1 MADGNGTS
9 VGTISL
15 SLIIDAELDKQ
26 LSALQKSIQSQWDK
40 VGETAEKALTDSVS
54 KAADKAVKP
63 VEEVGKAVEKTVT
76 QSVEKAVQKVEKPA
90 EEVGKTLESSISE
103 SAEKASETLEKA
115 LVEPVKEAEKEAESL
130 GKAINNK
137 YEFGPGYSKEA
148 MDFVNNYQPKS
159 DKKKSKEKEEIP
171 EIDVG
176 SFEIPSE
183 PIDRLNKSLEL
194 TNEKIELAQEKWKQ
208 LNREMAA
215 LSDKDMAGEK
225 GNAVIEKIN
234 AVETSMLKLQQ
245 QSEATKAKI
254 DKAMQADAEAKKL
267 AEAARQAAE
276 AVNKIPESTNN
287 INLQS
292 LPVIAML
299 IDKMLQVKTAVTEAA
314 ASNEKVQSAVE
325 KTTAVLDSG
334 CKKIEQVLETADKAA
349 SKIIQ
354 PVSKVKNTLKTVGTA
369 VNNSVIAPVKKLAS
383 SFASHFKR
391 AEKPVDNLEK
401 SVKKVGA
408 SAEKSL
414 GKAKTSAGGFG
425 KTIGGLGKSVKS
437 ALKSTFLMAGLYAAF
452 RGIKSVMSDAIGANE
467 EFGNS
472 VKQIKGNLQVAF
484 TPIVN
489 AIMPA
494 LNTLASGLATAT
506 KAIASFISG
515 LFGTTYKK
523 SLEAAKKVEA
533 VGKKAK
539 ENSRFLAS
547 FDEMNVASD
556 NSSDSNASNLA
567 ELDSEGD
574 KTAEGIGNKI
584 REQIKKGFALLK
596 KQFANVKKYFDTNFA
611 PIFAEIGKKFAPVIE
626 GFKDN
631 MSKAWSDMATL
642 AEPFKN
648 YIVNNLTPALQTAFQ
663 YVGTVASGLGDT
675 FNLVFGQ
682 MWDNVIFP
690 TLEKM
695 TTTVLPLLTDQW
707 TAMADVMT
715 TTFNTIK
722 PLFDKVFTTGIMPVL
737 ETLQD
742 IWSKLWDSSAKV
754 WDKYGKPTMEAI
766 KSLVTSVG
774 DTVMKVYESLIQ
786 PVVKWVCDSLK
797 SMWDSA
803 IKPIYEK
810 TAAVISKIIQ
820 CINTVWVNFLKPCV
834 DWIVK
839 TMGPLISNVLNAI
852 KNVFDTVFSYIGTVV
867 GTALDTFGGLLDFIT
882 GVFSGDW
889 DKAWNGIKDT
899 VKAVW
904 DGIWGVI
911 KSTVNLIIDGI
922 NMLWTGIYN
931 AVKGLVDAVGGVAG
945 VIGDILGQD
954 WHFSMP
960 ENPPLIPKLAK
971 GGLAYAPTLAMVGDN
986 RNAGT
991 DPEVIAP
998 LSKLKDIIG
1007 SGGDMTEV
1015 VLLLREILEFL
1026 KGLNI
1031 IAKGEVDGKTLY
1043 RLIVQLNK
1051 ENTYRTGVNALG

>member
-1 MADGNGTS
+1 MADGNGAS

-215 LSDKDMAGEK
+215 MSDKDMAGEK
-225 GNAVIEKIN
+225 GNAIIEKIN

-547 FDEMNVASD
+547 FDEMNVASKD
-556 NSSDSNASNLA
+556 ESDSSSSDLSA
-567 ELDSEGD
+567 LDSEGD
-574 KTAEGIGNKI
+574 KTAESIGNKI

-596 KQFANVKKYFDTNFA
+596 KQFAKVKKYFDTNFA

-631 MSKAWSDMATL
+631 MGKAWSDMATL

-648 YIVNNLTPALQTAFQ
+648 YFTNNLTPALQTAFKSI
-663 YVGTVASGLGDT
+663 GTIASGLGDT

-682 MWDNVIFP
+682 LWDNVIFP
-690 TLEKM
+690 SLNTM
-695 TTTVLPLLTDQW
+695 ITTVLPLLTDQW
-707 TAMADVMT
+707 TATAEVMT
-715 TTFNTIK
+715 TLFETVKTI
-722 PLFDKVFTTGIMPVL
+722 FDEVFVTGVMPIL
-737 ETLQD
+737 TTLQGV
-742 IWSKLWDSSAKV
+742 WSDLWITSAKLWSQ
-754 WDKYGKPTMEAI
+754 YGEPMMEAI
-766 KSLVTSVG
+766 QSLITSVG
-774 DTVMKVYESLIQ
+774 DTVLTVYKEWIQ
-786 PVVKWVCDSLK
+786 PVIQWVCDLIKSL
-797 SMWDSA
+797 WDKA
-803 IKPIYEK
+803 IKPVYVK
-810 TAAVISKIIQ
+810 VVAVVAKIVD
-820 CINTVWVNFLKPCV
+820 CVKAVWNFLKPFV
-834 DWIVK
+834 DWFVK
-839 TMGPLISNVLNAI
+839 TLGPTIKNVLAAV
-852 KNVFDTVFSYIGTVV
+852 KGVFDTVFTAIGDII
-867 GTALDTFGGLLDFIT
+867 GGIIKTFGGLIDFIT

-889 DKAWNGIKDT
+889 NKAWQGICDFFSGIWNT
-899 VKAVW
+899 
-904 DGIWGVI
+904 IWGVI
-911 KSTVNLIIDGI
+911 KGVINLIIDGI

-931 AVKGLVDAVGGVAG
+931 AVKGIVDAIGGVAG
-945 VIGDILGQD
+945 AIGDLFGQD

-986 RNAGT
+986 RNVGT

-1007 SGGDMTEV
+1007 EGGDMTEV

-1026 KGLNI
+1026 KGLNL

>member
-1 MADGNGTS
+1 MADGNGAS

-130 GKAINNK
+130 GKTINNK

-159 DKKKSKEKEEIP
+159 DKKKSKEKEELP

-215 LSDKDMAGEK
+215 MSDKDMAGEK

-299 IDKMLQVKTAVTEAA
+299 IDKMLQVKSAVTEAA

-547 FDEMNVASD
+547 FDEMNVASKHESD
-556 NSSDSNASNLA
+556 SSSSDLSV
-567 ELDSEGD
+567 LDSEGD
-574 KTAEGIGNKI
+574 KTAESIGNKI

-596 KQFANVKKYFDTNFA
+596 KQFAKVKKYFDTNFA

-631 MSKAWSDMATL
+631 MGKAWSDMATL

-648 YIVNNLTPALQTAFQ
+648 YFTNNLTPALQTAFKSI
-663 YVGTVASGLGDT
+663 GTIASGLGDT

-682 MWDNVIFP
+682 LWDNVIFP
-690 TLEKM
+690 SLNTM
-695 TTTVLPLLTDQW
+695 ITTVLPLLTDQW
-707 TAMADVMT
+707 TATAEVMT
-715 TTFNTIK
+715 TLFETVKTI
-722 PLFDKVFTTGIMPVL
+722 FDEVFVTGVMPIL
-737 ETLQD
+737 TTLQGV
-742 IWSKLWDSSAKV
+742 WSDLWITSAKLWSQ
-754 WDKYGKPTMEAI
+754 YGEPMMEAI
-766 KSLVTSVG
+766 QSLITSVG
-774 DTVMKVYESLIQ
+774 DTVLTVYKEWIQ
-786 PVVKWVCDSLK
+786 PVIQWVCDLIKSL
-797 SMWDSA
+797 WDKA
-803 IKPIYEK
+803 IKPVYVK
-810 TAAVISKIIQ
+810 VVAVVAKIVD
-820 CINTVWVNFLKPCV
+820 CVKAVWNFLKPFV
-834 DWIVK
+834 DWFVK
-839 TMGPLISNVLNAI
+839 TLGPTIKNVLAAV
-852 KNVFDTVFSYIGTVV
+852 KGVFDTVFTAIGDII
-867 GTALDTFGGLLDFIT
+867 GGIIKTFGGLIDFIT

-889 DKAWNGIKDT
+889 NKAWQGICNFFSGIWNT
-899 VKAVW
+899 
-904 DGIWGVI
+904 IWGVI
-911 KSTVNLIIDGI
+911 KGVINLIIDGI
-922 NMLWTGIYN
+922 NMLWTGIYTV
-931 AVKGLVDAVGGVAG
+931 VKGIVDAIGGVAG
-945 VIGDILGQD
+945 AIGDLFGQD

-1007 SGGDMTEV
+1007 EGGDMTEV

-1026 KGLNI
+1026 KGLNL

-1043 RLIVQLNK
+1043 RLIVRLNK

>member
-1 MADGNGTS
+1 MADGNGAS

-40 VGETAEKALTDSVS
+40 VGETAEKALTDSVE

-63 VEEVGKAVEKTVT
+63 VEKVGKAVEKTVT

-159 DKKKSKEKEEIP
+159 DKKKSKEKEELP
-171 EIDVG
+171 KIDVG

-254 DKAMQADAEAKKL
+254 DKAAEPSPAIDKTAAKVDKLVVNVNSSAKK
-267 AEAARQAAE
+267 
-276 AVNKIPESTNN
+276 VES
-287 INLQS
+287 S
-292 LPVIAML
+292 
-299 IDKMLQVKTAVTEAA
+299 
-314 ASNEKVQSAVE
+314 
-325 KTTAVLDSG
+325 
-334 CKKIEQVLETADKAA
+334 
-349 SKIIQ
+349 
-354 PVSKVKNTLKTVGTA
+354 
-369 VNNSVIAPVKKLAS
+369 VNNSVIKPVKKIGTTAQR
-383 SFASHFKR
+383 SF
-391 AEKPVDNLEK
+391 
-401 SVKKVGA
+401 
-408 SAEKSL
+408 
-414 GKAKTSAGGFG
+414 GKARTSANGFG
-425 KTIGGLGKSVKS
+425 KALGEIGKSVKS
-437 ALKSTFLMAGLYAAF
+437 ALKSTFLMAGLYAVF
-452 RGIKSVMSDAIGANE
+452 RGVRTVIENATSANKEFDA
-467 EFGNS
+467 S

-922 NMLWTGIYN
+922 NMLWTGIYTV
-931 AVKGLVDAVGGVAG
+931 VKGIVDAIGGVAG
-945 VIGDILGQD
+945 AIGDLFGQD

-986 RNAGT
+986 RNVGT

-1007 SGGDMTEV
+1007 EGGDMTEV

-1026 KGLNI
+1026 KGLNL

>member
-1 MADGNGTS
+1 MADGNGAS

-40 VGETAEKALTDSVS
+40 VGETAEKALTDSVA

-76 QSVEKAVQKVEKPA
+76 QSVEKAVRKVEKPA

-115 LVEPVKEAEKEAESL
+115 LVEPVKEAESL
-130 GKAINNK
+130 AKAINNK
-137 YEFGPGYSKEA
+137 HEFAPGYNKEA

-159 DKKKSKEKEEIP
+159 SDKP
-171 EIDVG
+171 EAPQIDVG
-176 SFEIPSE
+176 TFEISSD

-194 TNEKIELAQEKWKQ
+194 TTEKIELAQEKWKQ
-208 LNREMAA
+208 LHREMAA
-215 LSDKDMAGEK
+215 MSDEDMAGDK
-225 GNAVIEKIN
+225 GNAIIGKIN
-234 AVETSMLKLQQ
+234 TVEASMLKLQQ
-245 QSEATKAKI
+245 QAEATKAKI
-254 DKAMQADAEAKKL
+254 DKAAEPPPAIDKTAAKVDKLVDNVNSSAKK
-267 AEAARQAAE
+267 
-276 AVNKIPESTNN
+276 VES
-287 INLQS
+287 S
-292 LPVIAML
+292 
-299 IDKMLQVKTAVTEAA
+299 
-314 ASNEKVQSAVE
+314 
-325 KTTAVLDSG
+325 
-334 CKKIEQVLETADKAA
+334 
-349 SKIIQ
+349 
-354 PVSKVKNTLKTVGTA
+354 
-369 VNNSVIAPVKKLAS
+369 VNNSVIKPVKKIGTAAQS
-383 SFASHFKR
+383 SF
-391 AEKPVDNLEK
+391 
-401 SVKKVGA
+401 
-408 SAEKSL
+408 
-414 GKAKTSAGGFG
+414 GKARTSANGFG
-425 KTIGGLGKSVKS
+425 KALGGIGKSVKS
-437 ALKSTFLMAGLYAAF
+437 ALKSTFLMAGLYAVF
-452 RGIKSVMSDAIGANE
+452 RGAKTVIENATSANKEFDA
-467 EFGNS
+467 S

-484 TPIVN
+484 TPIIN
-489 AIMPA
+489 AVMPA
-494 LNTLASGLATAT
+494 LNMLASGLAVAT
-506 KAIASFISG
+506 KAVASFMSG
-515 LFGTTYKK
+515 LFGMTYKQ
-523 SLEAAKKVEA
+523 SLKATKQIEAAGAAAKK
-533 VGKKAK
+533 
-539 ENSRFLAS
+539 NSRFLAN
-547 FDEMNVASD
+547 FDEMNVASKD
-556 NSSDSNASNLA
+556 ESDSSSSDLSA
-567 ELDSEGD
+567 LDSESD

-596 KQFANVKKYFDTNFA
+596 KQFANVKKYFNTNFA

-737 ETLQD
+737 ETLQG
-742 IWSKLWDSSAKV
+742 IWLKLWDSSAKV

-774 DTVMKVYESLIQ
+774 DTVMKVYESWIQ

-867 GTALDTFGGLLDFIT
+867 GTALDVFGGFLDFIT

-889 DKAWNGIKDT
+889 KKAWNGIKDT

-960 ENPPLIPKLAK
+960 DSPPLIPKLAK

-1007 SGGDMTEV
+1007 EGGDMTEV

-1026 KGLNI
+1026 KGLNL

>member
-1 MADGNGTS
+1 MADENGAS

-40 VGETAEKALTDSVS
+40 VSETAEKALTDSVA

-130 GKAINNK
+130 GKTINNK

-148 MDFVNNYQPKS
+148 MDFVNNYQPK
-159 DKKKSKEKEEIP
+159 DKKKSKEKEELP

-354 PVSKVKNTLKTVGTA
+354 PVSKVKNTFKTVGTA

-547 FDEMNVASD
+547 FDEMNVASKD
-556 NSSDSNASNLA
+556 ESDSSSSDLSA
-567 ELDSEGD
+567 LDSEGD

-648 YIVNNLTPALQTAFQ
+648 YFTNNLTPALQTAFKSI
-663 YVGTVASGLGDT
+663 GTITSGLGDT

-682 MWDNVIFP
+682 LWDNVIFP
-690 TLEKM
+690 SLNTM
-695 TTTVLPLLTDQW
+695 ITTVLPLLTDQW
-707 TAMADVMT
+707 TATAEVMT
-715 TTFNTIK
+715 TLFETVKTI
-722 PLFDKVFTTGIMPVL
+722 FDEVFVTGVMPIL
-737 ETLQD
+737 TTLQGV
-742 IWSKLWDSSAKV
+742 WSDLWITSAKLWSQ
-754 WDKYGKPTMEAI
+754 YGEPTMEAI
-766 KSLVTSVG
+766 QSLITSVG
-774 DTVMKVYESLIQ
+774 DTVLTVYKEWIQ
-786 PVVKWVCDSLK
+786 PVIQWVCDLIKSL
-797 SMWDSA
+797 WDKA
-803 IKPIYEK
+803 IKPVYVK
-810 TAAVISKIIQ
+810 VVAVVAKIVD
-820 CINTVWVNFLKPCV
+820 CVKAVWNFLKPFV
-834 DWIVK
+834 DWFVK
-839 TMGPLISNVLNAI
+839 TLGPTIKNVLAAV
-852 KNVFDTVFSYIGTVV
+852 KGVFDTVFTAIGDII
-867 GTALDTFGGLLDFIT
+867 GGIIKTFGGLIDFIT

-889 DKAWNGIKDT
+889 KKAWQGICDFFSGIWNT
-899 VKAVW
+899 
-904 DGIWGVI
+904 IWGVI
-911 KSTVNLIIDGI
+911 KGVINLIIDGI

-931 AVKGLVDAVGGVAG
+931 AVKGIVDAIGGVAG
-945 VIGDILGQD
+945 AIGDLFGQD

-971 GGLAYAPTLAMVGDN
+971 GGLAYVPTLAMVGDN

-1007 SGGDMTEV
+1007 EGGDMTEV

-1026 KGLNI
+1026 KGLNL

-1043 RLIVQLNK
+1043 RLIVRLNK

>member
-1 MADGNGTS
+1 MADGNGAA

-130 GKAINNK
+130 GKTINNK

-159 DKKKSKEKEEIP
+159 DKKKSKKKEELP

-194 TNEKIELAQEKWKQ
+194 TNEKIELAQEKWKL

-215 LSDKDMAGEK
+215 LSDKDMTGEK

-349 SKIIQ
+349 SKITQ
-354 PVSKVKNTLKTVGTA
+354 PVSKVKNTLKTVGTT

-547 FDEMNVASD
+547 FDEMNVASKD
-556 NSSDSNASNLA
+556 ESDSSSSDLSA
-567 ELDSEGD
+567 LDSEGD

-584 REQIKKGFALLK
+584 REQIKKVFALLK

-648 YIVNNLTPALQTAFQ
+648 YFTNNLTPALQTAFKSI
-663 YVGTVASGLGDT
+663 GTIASGLGDT

-682 MWDNVIFP
+682 LWDNVIFP
-690 TLEKM
+690 SLNTM
-695 TTTVLPLLTDQW
+695 ITTVLPLLTDQW
-707 TAMADVMT
+707 TATAEVMT
-715 TTFNTIK
+715 TLFETVKTI
-722 PLFDKVFTTGIMPVL
+722 FDEVFVTGVMPIL
-737 ETLQD
+737 TTLQGV
-742 IWSKLWDSSAKV
+742 WSDLWITSAKLWSQ
-754 WDKYGKPTMEAI
+754 YGEPMMEAI
-766 KSLVTSVG
+766 QSLITSVG
-774 DTVMKVYESLIQ
+774 DTVLTVYKEWIQ
-786 PVVKWVCDSLK
+786 PVIQWVCDLIKSL
-797 SMWDSA
+797 WDKA
-803 IKPIYEK
+803 IKPVYVK
-810 TAAVISKIIQ
+810 VVAVVAKIVD
-820 CINTVWVNFLKPCV
+820 CVKAVWNFLKPFV
-834 DWIVK
+834 DWFVK
-839 TMGPLISNVLNAI
+839 TLGPTI
-852 KNVFDTVFSYIGTVV
+852 KNVLAAVKGVFGTVFTAIGDII
-867 GTALDTFGGLLDFIT
+867 GGIIKTFGGLIDFIT

-889 DKAWNGIKDT
+889 NKAWQGICDFFSGIWNT
-899 VKAVW
+899 
-904 DGIWGVI
+904 IWGVI
-911 KSTVNLIIDGI
+911 KGVINLIIDGI

-931 AVKGLVDAVGGVAG
+931 AVKGIVDAIGGVAG
-945 VIGDILGQD
+945 AIGDLFGQD

-998 LSKLKDIIG
+998 LSKLKDLIG
-1007 SGGDMTEV
+1007 EGGDITEV
-1015 VLLLREILEFL
+1015 VLLLREILEYL
-1026 KGLNI
+1026 KGMNL
-1031 IAKGEVDGKTLY
+1031 IAKSEIDGKTFF
-1043 RLIVQLNK
+1043 RMMVQLNK

>member
-1 MADGNGTS
+1 MADGNGAS

-130 GKAINNK
+130 GKVINNK

-215 LSDKDMAGEK
+215 MSDKDMAGEK
-225 GNAVIEKIN
+225 GNAIIEKIN

-472 VKQIKGNLQVAF
+472 IKQIKGNLQVAF

-547 FDEMNVASD
+547 FDEMNVASKD
-556 NSSDSNASNLA
+556 ESDSSSSDLSA
-567 ELDSEGD
+567 LDSKGD

-648 YIVNNLTPALQTAFQ
+648 YFTNNLTPALQTAFKSI
-663 YVGTVASGLGDT
+663 GTIASGLGDT

-682 MWDNVIFP
+682 LWDNVIFP
-690 TLEKM
+690 SLNTM
-695 TTTVLPLLTDQW
+695 ITTVLPLLTDQW
-707 TAMADVMT
+707 TATAEVMT
-715 TTFNTIK
+715 TLFETVKTI
-722 PLFDKVFTTGIMPVL
+722 FDEVFVTGVMPIL
-737 ETLQD
+737 TTLQGV
-742 IWSKLWDSSAKV
+742 WSDLWITSAKLWSQ
-754 WDKYGKPTMEAI
+754 YGEPMMEAI
-766 KSLVTSVG
+766 QSLITSVG
-774 DTVMKVYESLIQ
+774 DTVLTVYKEWIQ
-786 PVVKWVCDSLK
+786 PVIQWVCDLIKSL
-797 SMWDSA
+797 WDKA
-803 IKPIYEK
+803 IKPVYVK
-810 TAAVISKIIQ
+810 VVAVVAKIVD
-820 CINTVWVNFLKPCV
+820 CVKAVWNFLKPFV
-834 DWIVK
+834 DWFVK
-839 TMGPLISNVLNAI
+839 TLGPTIKNVLAAV
-852 KNVFDTVFSYIGTVV
+852 KGVFDTVFTAIGDII
-867 GTALDTFGGLLDFIT
+867 GGIIKTFGGLIDFIT

-889 DKAWNGIKDT
+889 NKAWQGICNFFSGIWNT
-899 VKAVW
+899 
-904 DGIWGVI
+904 IWGVI
-911 KSTVNLIIDGI
+911 KGVINLIIDGI
-922 NMLWTGIYN
+922 NMLWTGIYTV
-931 AVKGLVDAVGGVAG
+931 VKGIVDAIGGVAG
-945 VIGDILGQD
+945 AIGDLFGQD

-986 RNAGT
+986 RNVGT

-1007 SGGDMTEV
+1007 EGGDMTEV

-1026 KGLNI
+1026 KGLNL

-1051 ENTYRTGVNALG
+1051 ENTYRTGLNALG

>member
-1 MADGNGTS
+1 MADGNGAS

-130 GKAINNK
+130 GKTINNK

-215 LSDKDMAGEK
+215 MSDKDMAGEK
-225 GNAVIEKIN
+225 GNAIIEKIN

-472 VKQIKGNLQVAF
+472 IKQIKGNLQVAF

-547 FDEMNVASD
+547 FDEMNVASKD
-556 NSSDSNASNLA
+556 ESDSSSSDLSA
-567 ELDSEGD
+567 LDSKGD

-648 YIVNNLTPALQTAFQ
+648 YFTNNLTPALQTAFKSI
-663 YVGTVASGLGDT
+663 GTIASGLGDT

-682 MWDNVIFP
+682 LWDNVIFP
-690 TLEKM
+690 SLNTM
-695 TTTVLPLLTDQW
+695 ITTVLPLLTDQW
-707 TAMADVMT
+707 TATAEVMT
-715 TTFNTIK
+715 TLFETVKTI
-722 PLFDKVFTTGIMPVL
+722 FDEVFVTGVMPIL
-737 ETLQD
+737 TTLQGV
-742 IWSKLWDSSAKV
+742 WSDLWITSAKLWSQ
-754 WDKYGKPTMEAI
+754 YGEPMMEAI
-766 KSLVTSVG
+766 QSLITSVG
-774 DTVMKVYESLIQ
+774 DTVLTVYKEWIQ
-786 PVVKWVCDSLK
+786 PVIQWVCDLIKSL
-797 SMWDSA
+797 WDKA
-803 IKPIYEK
+803 IKPVYVK
-810 TAAVISKIIQ
+810 VVAVVAKIVD
-820 CINTVWVNFLKPCV
+820 CVKAVWNFLKPFV
-834 DWIVK
+834 DWFVK
-839 TMGPLISNVLNAI
+839 TLGPTIKNVLAAV
-852 KNVFDTVFSYIGTVV
+852 KGVFDTVFTAIGDII
-867 GTALDTFGGLLDFIT
+867 GGIIKTFGGLIDFIT

-889 DKAWNGIKDT
+889 NKAWQGICNFFSGIWNT
-899 VKAVW
+899 
-904 DGIWGVI
+904 IWGVI
-911 KSTVNLIIDGI
+911 KGVINLIIDGI
-922 NMLWTGIYN
+922 NMLWTGIYTV
-931 AVKGLVDAVGGVAG
+931 VKGIVDAIGGVAG
-945 VIGDILGQD
+945 AIGDLFGQD

-986 RNAGT
+986 RNVGT

-1007 SGGDMTEV
+1007 EGGDMTEV
-1015 VLLLREILEFL
+1015 VLLLREILKFL
-1026 KGLNI
+1026 KGLNL

>member
-1 MADGNGTS
+1 MADGNGAS

-130 GKAINNK
+130 GKVINNK

-215 LSDKDMAGEK
+215 MSDKDMAGEK
-225 GNAVIEKIN
+225 GNAIIEKIN

-472 VKQIKGNLQVAF
+472 IKQIKGNLQVAF

-547 FDEMNVASD
+547 FDEMNVASKD
-556 NSSDSNASNLA
+556 ESDSSSSDLSA
-567 ELDSEGD
+567 LDSKGD

-648 YIVNNLTPALQTAFQ
+648 YFTNNLTPALQTAFKSI
-663 YVGTVASGLGDT
+663 GTIASGLGDT

-682 MWDNVIFP
+682 LWDNVIFP
-690 TLEKM
+690 SLNTM
-695 TTTVLPLLTDQW
+695 ITTVLPLLTDQW
-707 TAMADVMT
+707 TATAEVMT
-715 TTFNTIK
+715 TLFETVKTI
-722 PLFDKVFTTGIMPVL
+722 FDEVFVTGVMPIL
-737 ETLQD
+737 TTLQGV
-742 IWSKLWDSSAKV
+742 WSDLWITSAKLWSQ
-754 WDKYGKPTMEAI
+754 YGEPMMEAI
-766 KSLVTSVG
+766 QSLITSVG
-774 DTVMKVYESLIQ
+774 DTVLTVYKEWIQ
-786 PVVKWVCDSLK
+786 PVIQWVCDLIKSL
-797 SMWDSA
+797 WDKA
-803 IKPIYEK
+803 IKPVYVK
-810 TAAVISKIIQ
+810 VVAVVAKIVD
-820 CINTVWVNFLKPCV
+820 CVKAVWNFLKPFV
-834 DWIVK
+834 DWFVK
-839 TMGPLISNVLNAI
+839 TLGPTIKNVLAAV
-852 KNVFDTVFSYIGTVV
+852 KGVFDTVFTAIGDII
-867 GTALDTFGGLLDFIT
+867 GGIIKTFGGLIDFIT

-889 DKAWNGIKDT
+889 NKAWQGICNFFSGIWNT
-899 VKAVW
+899 
-904 DGIWGVI
+904 IWGVI
-911 KSTVNLIIDGI
+911 KGVINLIIDGI
-922 NMLWTGIYN
+922 NMLWTGIYTV
-931 AVKGLVDAVGGVAG
+931 VKGIVDAIGGVAG
-945 VIGDILGQD
+945 AIGDLFGQD

-986 RNAGT
+986 RNVGT

-1007 SGGDMTEV
+1007 EGGDMTEV

-1026 KGLNI
+1026 KGLNL

>member
-1 MADGNGTS
+1 MADGNGAS

-26 LSALQKSIQSQWDK
+26 LSALQKSIQSQLDK
-40 VGETAEKALTDSVS
+40 VGETAEKALTDSVA

-115 LVEPVKEAEKEAESL
+115 LVEPVKEAKNEAENL
-130 GKAINNK
+130 TKAVNNK
-137 YEFGPGYSKEA
+137 HEFAPGYNKEA

-159 DKKKSKEKEEIP
+159 SDKP
-171 EIDVG
+171 EAPQIDVG
-176 SFEIPSE
+176 TFEISSD

-194 TNEKIELAQEKWKQ
+194 TTEKIELAQEKWKQ
-208 LNREMAA
+208 LHREMAA
-215 LSDKDMAGEK
+215 MSDEDMAGDK
-225 GNAVIEKIN
+225 GNAIIGKIN
-234 AVETSMLKLQQ
+234 TVEASMLKLQQ
-245 QSEATKAKI
+245 QAEATKAKI
-254 DKAMQADAEAKKL
+254 DKAVEPSPAIDKTAAKVDKLADNVNSSAKK
-267 AEAARQAAE
+267 
-276 AVNKIPESTNN
+276 VES
-287 INLQS
+287 S
-292 LPVIAML
+292 
-299 IDKMLQVKTAVTEAA
+299 
-314 ASNEKVQSAVE
+314 
-325 KTTAVLDSG
+325 
-334 CKKIEQVLETADKAA
+334 
-349 SKIIQ
+349 
-354 PVSKVKNTLKTVGTA
+354 
-369 VNNSVIAPVKKLAS
+369 VNNSVIKPVKKIGTTAQR
-383 SFASHFKR
+383 SF
-391 AEKPVDNLEK
+391 
-401 SVKKVGA
+401 
-408 SAEKSL
+408 
-414 GKAKTSAGGFG
+414 GKARTSANGFG
-425 KTIGGLGKSVKS
+425 KALGGIGKSVKS
-437 ALKSTFLMAGLYAAF
+437 ALKSTFLMAGLYAVF
-452 RGIKSVMSDAIGANE
+452 RGAKTVIENATSANKEFDA
-467 EFGNS
+467 S

-484 TPIVN
+484 TPIIN
-489 AIMPA
+489 AVMPA
-494 LNTLASGLATAT
+494 LNMLASGLATAT
-506 KAIASFISG
+506 KAVASFMSG
-515 LFGTTYKK
+515 LFGTTYKQ
-523 SLEAAKKVEA
+523 SLKATKQIEAAGAAAKK
-533 VGKKAK
+533 
-539 ENSRFLAS
+539 NSRFLAN
-547 FDEMNVASD
+547 FDEMNVASKD
-556 NSSDSNASNLA
+556 ESDSSSSDLSA
-567 ELDSEGD
+567 LDSEGD

-626 GFKDN
+626 GFKSN
-631 MSKAWSDMATL
+631 MGRAWSDMATL

-648 YIVNNLTPALQTAFQ
+648 YITNNLTPALQTAFEN
-663 YVGTVASGLGDT
+663 VGSVASGLGDT
-675 FNLVFGQ
+675 LNIVFGEL
-682 MWDNVIFP
+682 WDKVIFP

-707 TAMADVMT
+707 TEMSGVMT

-722 PLFDKVFTTGIMPVL
+722 PLFDKVFTTGIIPIL
-737 ETLQD
+737 ETLQG
-742 IWSKLWDSSAKV
+742 IWSDLWDTSAEI

-766 KSLVTSVG
+766 KSIITSVG
-774 DTVMKVYESLIQ
+774 DTVMKIYESWIQ
-786 PVVKWVCDSLK
+786 PVVKWICDILK
-797 SMWDSA
+797 SMWNNA

-810 TAAVISKIIQ
+810 VAAVMSKIIE
-820 CINTVWVNFLKPCV
+820 CINAVWVNFLKPCV

-839 TMGPLISNVLNAI
+839 TAGPLISNVLNAT
-852 KNVFDTVFSYIGTVV
+852 KNVFDTVFSFIGTVV
-867 GTALDTFGGLLDFIT
+867 GTALDAFGGLLDFIT

-904 DGIWGVI
+904 DGIWGTI
-911 KSTVNLIIDGI
+911 KSIINLIIDGI
-922 NMLWTGIYN
+922 NLLWTGIYN

-1007 SGGDMTEV
+1007 EGGDMTEV

-1026 KGLNI
+1026 KGLNL

>member
-1 MADGNGTS
+1 MADGNGAS

-40 VGETAEKALTDSVS
+40 VGETAEKALTDSVA

-63 VEEVGKAVEKTVT
+63 VEEVGKAIEKTVT

-90 EEVGKTLESSISE
+90 EEVGKTLESSIPE
-103 SAEKASETLEKA
+103 SADKASETLEKA
-115 LVEPVKEAEKEAESL
+115 LVEPVKEAKKEAESFA
-130 GKAINNK
+130 KAVNNK
-137 YEFGPGYSKEA
+137 HEFAPGYNKEA

-159 DKKKSKEKEEIP
+159 SDKP
-171 EIDVG
+171 EAPQIDVG
-176 SFEIPSE
+176 TFEISSD

-194 TNEKIELAQEKWKQ
+194 TTEKIELAQEKWKQ
-208 LNREMAA
+208 LHREMAA
-215 LSDKDMAGEK
+215 MSDEDMAGDK
-225 GNAVIEKIN
+225 GNAIIGKIN
-234 AVETSMLKLQQ
+234 TVETSMLKLQQ
-245 QSEATKAKI
+245 QAEATKAKI
-254 DKAMQADAEAKKL
+254 DKAAEPSPAIDKTAAKVDKLADNVNSSAKK
-267 AEAARQAAE
+267 
-276 AVNKIPESTNN
+276 VES
-287 INLQS
+287 S
-292 LPVIAML
+292 
-299 IDKMLQVKTAVTEAA
+299 
-314 ASNEKVQSAVE
+314 
-325 KTTAVLDSG
+325 
-334 CKKIEQVLETADKAA
+334 
-349 SKIIQ
+349 
-354 PVSKVKNTLKTVGTA
+354 
-369 VNNSVIAPVKKLAS
+369 VNNSVIKPVKKIGTAAQS
-383 SFASHFKR
+383 SF
-391 AEKPVDNLEK
+391 
-401 SVKKVGA
+401 
-408 SAEKSL
+408 
-414 GKAKTSAGGFG
+414 GKARTSANGFG
-425 KTIGGLGKSVKS
+425 KALGGIGKSVKS
-437 ALKSTFLMAGLYAAF
+437 ALKSTFLMAGLYAVF
-452 RGIKSVMSDAIGANE
+452 RGAKTVIENATSANKEFDA
-467 EFGNS
+467 S

-515 LFGTTYKK
+515 LFGTTYKQ
-523 SLEAAKKVEA
+523 SLKATKQIEAAGAAAKK
-533 VGKKAK
+533 
-539 ENSRFLAS
+539 NSRFLAN
-547 FDEMNVASD
+547 FDEMNVASKD
-556 NSSDSNASNLA
+556 ESDSSSSNLSA
-567 ELDSEGD
+567 LDSEGD

-626 GFKDN
+626 GFKSN
-631 MSKAWSDMATL
+631 MGKAWSDMITL

-648 YIVNNLTPALQTAFQ
+648 YITNNLTPALQTAFQ

-707 TAMADVMT
+707 TAMSDVMA

-722 PLFDKVFTTGIMPVL
+722 PLFDKVFTTGIIPIL
-737 ETLQD
+737 ETLQG
-742 IWSKLWDSSAKV
+742 IWSNLWDSSAKV

-774 DTVMKVYESLIQ
+774 DTVMKVYESWIQ
-786 PVVKWVCDSLK
+786 PVVKWVCNSLK

-904 DGIWGVI
+904 DGIWGTI
-911 KSTVNLIIDGI
+911 KSIINLIIDGI
-922 NMLWTGIYN
+922 NLLWTGIYN

-1007 SGGDMTEV
+1007 EGGDMTEV

-1026 KGLNI
+1026 KGLNL

>member
-1 MADGNGTS
+1 MADGNGAS

-40 VGETAEKALTDSVS
+40 VGETAEKALVDSVE

-115 LVEPVKEAEKEAESL
+115 LVEPVKEAEKEAENL
-130 GKAINNK
+130 GKTINNK

-148 MDFVNNYQPKS
+148 MDFVNNYQS
-159 DKKKSKEKEEIP
+159 DKKKSKEKEELP

-215 LSDKDMAGEK
+215 MSDKDMAGEK

-334 CKKIEQVLETADKAA
+334 REKINQVLETADKAA

-489 AIMPA
+489 AIMPT

-547 FDEMNVASD
+547 FDEMNVASKD
-556 NSSDSNASNLA
+556 ESDSSSSDLSA
-567 ELDSEGD
+567 LDSEGD

-648 YIVNNLTPALQTAFQ
+648 YFTNNLTPALQTAFKSI
-663 YVGTVASGLGDT
+663 GTIASGLGDT

-682 MWDNVIFP
+682 LWDNVIFP
-690 TLEKM
+690 SLNTM
-695 TTTVLPLLTDQW
+695 ITTVLPLLTDQW
-707 TAMADVMT
+707 TATAEVMT
-715 TTFNTIK
+715 TLFETVKTI
-722 PLFDKVFTTGIMPVL
+722 FDEVFVTGVMPIL
-737 ETLQD
+737 TTLQGV
-742 IWSKLWDSSAKV
+742 WSNLWITSAKLWSQ
-754 WDKYGKPTMEAI
+754 YGEPMMEAI
-766 KSLVTSVG
+766 QSLITSVG
-774 DTVMKVYESLIQ
+774 DTVLTVYKEWIQ
-786 PVVKWVCDSLK
+786 PVIQWVCDLIKSL
-797 SMWDSA
+797 WDKA
-803 IKPIYEK
+803 IKPVYVK
-810 TAAVISKIIQ
+810 VVAVVAKIVD
-820 CINTVWVNFLKPCV
+820 CVKAVWNFLKPFV
-834 DWIVK
+834 DWFVK
-839 TMGPLISNVLNAI
+839 TLGPTIKNVLAAV
-852 KNVFDTVFSYIGTVV
+852 KGVFDTVFTAIGDII
-867 GTALDTFGGLLDFIT
+867 GGIIKTFGGLIDFIT

-889 DKAWNGIKDT
+889 NKAWQGICNFFSGIWNT
-899 VKAVW
+899 
-904 DGIWGVI
+904 IWGVI
-911 KSTVNLIIDGI
+911 KGVINLIIDGI

-931 AVKGLVDAVGGVAG
+931 AVKGIVDAIGGVAG
-945 VIGDILGQD
+945 AIGDLFGQD

-1007 SGGDMTEV
+1007 EGGDMTEV
-1015 VLLLREILEFL
+1015 ILLLREILEFL
-1026 KGLNI
+1026 KGLNL

-1043 RLIVQLNK
+1043 RLIVRLNK

>member
-1 MADGNGTS
+1 MADGNGAS

-40 VGETAEKALTDSVS
+40 VGETAEKALTDSVA

-159 DKKKSKEKEEIP
+159 DKKKSKEKEELP

-215 LSDKDMAGEK
+215 LSDKDMTGEK
-225 GNAVIEKIN
+225 GNAIIEKIN

-254 DKAMQADAEAKKL
+254 DKAAEPSPALDKTAAKVDKLADKVNSTAKK
-267 AEAARQAAE
+267 
-276 AVNKIPESTNN
+276 VES
-287 INLQS
+287 S
-292 LPVIAML
+292 
-299 IDKMLQVKTAVTEAA
+299 
-314 ASNEKVQSAVE
+314 
-325 KTTAVLDSG
+325 
-334 CKKIEQVLETADKAA
+334 
-349 SKIIQ
+349 
-354 PVSKVKNTLKTVGTA
+354 
-369 VNNSVIAPVKKLAS
+369 VNNSVIKPVKKIGTTAQR
-383 SFASHFKR
+383 SF
-391 AEKPVDNLEK
+391 
-401 SVKKVGA
+401 
-408 SAEKSL
+408 
-414 GKAKTSAGGFG
+414 GKARTSANGFG
-425 KTIGGLGKSVKS
+425 KALGGIGKSVKS
-437 ALKSTFLMAGLYAAF
+437 ALKSTFLMAGLYAVF
-452 RGIKSVMSDAIGANE
+452 RGIRTVIENATSANKEFDA
-467 EFGNS
+467 S

-494 LNTLASGLATAT
+494 LNMLASGLATAT
-506 KAIASFISG
+506 KAVASFMSG

-539 ENSRFLAS
+539 ENSRFLAN
-547 FDEMNVASD
+547 FDEMNVASKD
-556 NSSDSNASNLA
+556 ESDSSSSDLSV
-567 ELDSEGD
+567 LDSEGD

-626 GFKDN
+626 GFKSN
-631 MSKAWSDMATL
+631 MGKAWSDMATL

-648 YIVNNLTPALQTAFQ
+648 YFTNNLTPALQTAFKSI
-663 YVGTVASGLGDT
+663 GTIASGLGDT

-682 MWDNVIFP
+682 LWDNVIFP
-690 TLEKM
+690 SLNTM
-695 TTTVLPLLTDQW
+695 ITTVLPLLTDQW
-707 TAMADVMT
+707 TATAEVMT
-715 TTFNTIK
+715 TLFETVKTI
-722 PLFDKVFTTGIMPVL
+722 FDEVFVTGVMPIL
-737 ETLQD
+737 TTLQGV
-742 IWSKLWDSSAKV
+742 WSDLWVTSAKLWSQ
-754 WDKYGKPTMEAI
+754 YGEPMMDAI
-766 KSLVTSVG
+766 QSLITSVG
-774 DTVMKVYESLIQ
+774 DTVLTVYKEWIQ
-786 PVVKWVCDSLK
+786 PVIQWVCDLIKSL
-797 SMWDSA
+797 WDKA
-803 IKPIYEK
+803 IKPVYVK
-810 TAAVISKIIQ
+810 VVAVVAKIVD
-820 CINTVWVNFLKPCV
+820 CVKAVWNFLKPFV
-834 DWIVK
+834 DWFVK
-839 TMGPLISNVLNAI
+839 TLGPTIKNVLAAV
-852 KNVFDTVFSYIGTVV
+852 KGVFDTVFTAIGDII
-867 GTALDTFGGLLDFIT
+867 GGIIKTFGGLIDFIT

-889 DKAWNGIKDT
+889 NKAWQGICDFFSGIWNT
-899 VKAVW
+899 
-904 DGIWGVI
+904 IWGVI
-911 KSTVNLIIDGI
+911 KGVINLIIDGI

-931 AVKGLVDAVGGVAG
+931 AVKGIVDAIGGVAG
-945 VIGDILGQD
+945 AIGDLFGQD

-1007 SGGDMTEV
+1007 EGGDMTEV

-1026 KGLNI
+1026 KGLNL

-1043 RLIVQLNK
+1043 RLIVRLNK

>member
-1 MADGNGTS
+1 MADGNGAS
-9 VGTISL
+9 VGYLSL

-26 LSALQKSIQSQWDK
+26 LSALQKSIQAQWDK
-40 VGETAEKALTDSVS
+40 VGETAEKALTDSVA

-63 VEEVGKAVEKTVT
+63 VEEVGKVVEKTVT

-159 DKKKSKEKEEIP
+159 DKKKSKEKEELP

-215 LSDKDMAGEK
+215 LSDKDMTGEK
-225 GNAVIEKIN
+225 GNAIIEKIN

-254 DKAMQADAEAKKL
+254 DKAMQADAEAEKL

-472 VKQIKGNLQVAF
+472 IKQIKGNLQVAF

-547 FDEMNVASD
+547 FDEMNVASKD
-556 NSSDSNASNLA
+556 ESDSSSSDLSA
-567 ELDSEGD
+567 LDSKGD

-648 YIVNNLTPALQTAFQ
+648 YFTNNLTPALQTAFKSI
-663 YVGTVASGLGDT
+663 GTIASGLGDT

-682 MWDNVIFP
+682 LWDNVIFP
-690 TLEKM
+690 SLNTM
-695 TTTVLPLLTDQW
+695 ITTVLPLLTDQW
-707 TAMADVMT
+707 TAAAEVMT
-715 TTFNTIK
+715 TLFETVKTI
-722 PLFDKVFTTGIMPVL
+722 FDEVFVTGVMPIL
-737 ETLQD
+737 TTLQGV
-742 IWSKLWDSSAKV
+742 WSDLWITSAKLWSQ
-754 WDKYGKPTMEAI
+754 YGEPMMEAI
-766 KSLVTSVG
+766 QSLITSVG
-774 DTVMKVYESLIQ
+774 DTVLTVYKEWIQ
-786 PVVKWVCDSLK
+786 PVIQWVCDLIKSL
-797 SMWDSA
+797 WDKA
-803 IKPIYEK
+803 IKPVYVK
-810 TAAVISKIIQ
+810 VVAVVAKIVD
-820 CINTVWVNFLKPCV
+820 CVKAVWNFLKPFV
-834 DWIVK
+834 DWFVK
-839 TMGPLISNVLNAI
+839 TLGPTIKNVLAAV
-852 KNVFDTVFSYIGTVV
+852 KGVFDTVFTAIGDII
-867 GTALDTFGGLLDFIT
+867 GGIIKTFGGLIDFIT

-889 DKAWNGIKDT
+889 NKAWQGICNFFSGIWNT
-899 VKAVW
+899 
-904 DGIWGVI
+904 IWGVI
-911 KSTVNLIIDGI
+911 KGVINLIIDGI
-922 NMLWTGIYN
+922 NMLWTGIYTV
-931 AVKGLVDAVGGVAG
+931 VKGIVDAIGGVAG
-945 VIGDILGQD
+945 AIGDLFGQD

-986 RNAGT
+986 RNVGT

-1007 SGGDMTEV
+1007 EGGDMTEV

-1026 KGLNI
+1026 KGLNL

>member
-1 MADGNGTS
+1 MADGNGAS

-40 VGETAEKALTDSVS
+40 VGETAEKALTDSVE

-63 VEEVGKAVEKTVT
+63 VEKVGKAVEKTVT

-159 DKKKSKEKEEIP
+159 DKKKSKEKEELP
-171 EIDVG
+171 KIDVG

-254 DKAMQADAEAKKL
+254 DKAAEPSPAIDKTAAKVDKLVDNVNSSAKK
-267 AEAARQAAE
+267 
-276 AVNKIPESTNN
+276 VES
-287 INLQS
+287 S
-292 LPVIAML
+292 
-299 IDKMLQVKTAVTEAA
+299 
-314 ASNEKVQSAVE
+314 
-325 KTTAVLDSG
+325 
-334 CKKIEQVLETADKAA
+334 
-349 SKIIQ
+349 
-354 PVSKVKNTLKTVGTA
+354 
-369 VNNSVIAPVKKLAS
+369 VNNSVIKPVKKIGTTAQR
-383 SFASHFKR
+383 SF
-391 AEKPVDNLEK
+391 
-401 SVKKVGA
+401 
-408 SAEKSL
+408 
-414 GKAKTSAGGFG
+414 GKARTSANGFG
-425 KTIGGLGKSVKS
+425 KALGEIGKSVKS
-437 ALKSTFLMAGLYAAF
+437 ALKSTFLMAGLYAVF
-452 RGIKSVMSDAIGANE
+452 RGVRTVIENATSANKEFDA
-467 EFGNS
+467 S

-737 ETLQD
+737 ETLRD

-922 NMLWTGIYN
+922 NMLWTGIYTV
-931 AVKGLVDAVGGVAG
+931 VKGIVDAIGGVAG
-945 VIGDILGQD
+945 AIGDLFGQD

-986 RNAGT
+986 RNVGT

-1007 SGGDMTEV
+1007 EGGDMTEV

-1026 KGLNI
+1026 KGLNL

>member
-1 MADGNGTS
+1 MADGNGAS

-40 VGETAEKALTDSVS
+40 VGETAEKALTDSVA

-103 SAEKASETLEKA
+103 SAEMASETLEKA

-159 DKKKSKEKEEIP
+159 DKKKSKEKEELP

-215 LSDKDMAGEK
+215 MSDKDMAGEK

-254 DKAMQADAEAKKL
+254 DKAAEPSPAIDKTAAKVDKLADNVNSSAKK
-267 AEAARQAAE
+267 
-276 AVNKIPESTNN
+276 VES
-287 INLQS
+287 S
-292 LPVIAML
+292 
-299 IDKMLQVKTAVTEAA
+299 
-314 ASNEKVQSAVE
+314 
-325 KTTAVLDSG
+325 
-334 CKKIEQVLETADKAA
+334 
-349 SKIIQ
+349 
-354 PVSKVKNTLKTVGTA
+354 
-369 VNNSVIAPVKKLAS
+369 VNNSVIKPVKKIGTTAQR
-383 SFASHFKR
+383 SF
-391 AEKPVDNLEK
+391 
-401 SVKKVGA
+401 
-408 SAEKSL
+408 
-414 GKAKTSAGGFG
+414 GKARTSANGFG
-425 KTIGGLGKSVKS
+425 KALGGIGKSVKS
-437 ALKSTFLMAGLYAAF
+437 ALKSTFLMAGLYAVF
-452 RGIKSVMSDAIGANE
+452 RGVRTVIENATSANKEFDA
-467 EFGNS
+467 S

-539 ENSRFLAS
+539 ENSRFLAN

-631 MSKAWSDMATL
+631 MSKVWSDMATL

-737 ETLQD
+737 ETLQG

-774 DTVMKVYESLIQ
+774 DTVMKVYESWIQ

-839 TMGPLISNVLNAI
+839 TAGPLISNVLNAI
-852 KNVFDTVFSYIGTVV
+852 KNVFDTVFSFIGTVV

-904 DGIWGVI
+904 DGIWGTI
-911 KSTVNLIIDGI
+911 KSIINLIIDGI
-922 NMLWTGIYN
+922 NLLWTGIYN

-960 ENPPLIPKLAK
+960 DSPPLIPKLAK

-986 RNAGT
+986 HNAGT

-1007 SGGDMTEV
+1007 EGGDMTEV

-1026 KGLNI
+1026 KGLNL

-1043 RLIVQLNK
+1043 RLIVQLNR

>member
-1 MADGNGTS
+1 MADGNGAS

-215 LSDKDMAGEK
+215 MSDKDMAGEK
-225 GNAVIEKIN
+225 GNAIIEKIN

-472 VKQIKGNLQVAF
+472 IKQIKGNLQVAF

-547 FDEMNVASD
+547 FDEMNVASKD
-556 NSSDSNASNLA
+556 ESDSSSSDLSA
-567 ELDSEGD
+567 LDSKGD

-648 YIVNNLTPALQTAFQ
+648 YFTNNLTPALQTAFKSI
-663 YVGTVASGLGDT
+663 GTIASGLGDT

-682 MWDNVIFP
+682 LWDNVIFP
-690 TLEKM
+690 SLNTM
-695 TTTVLPLLTDQW
+695 ITTVLPLLTDQW
-707 TAMADVMT
+707 TAAAEVMT
-715 TTFNTIK
+715 TLFETVKTI
-722 PLFDKVFTTGIMPVL
+722 FDEVFVTGVMPIL
-737 ETLQD
+737 TTLQGV
-742 IWSKLWDSSAKV
+742 WSDLWITSAKLWSQ
-754 WDKYGKPTMEAI
+754 YGEPMMEAI
-766 KSLVTSVG
+766 QSLITSVG
-774 DTVMKVYESLIQ
+774 DTVLTVYKEWIQ
-786 PVVKWVCDSLK
+786 PVIQWVCDLIKSL
-797 SMWDSA
+797 WDKA
-803 IKPIYEK
+803 IKPVYVK
-810 TAAVISKIIQ
+810 VVAVVAKIVD
-820 CINTVWVNFLKPCV
+820 CVKAVWNFLKTFV
-834 DWIVK
+834 DWFVK
-839 TMGPLISNVLNAI
+839 TLGPTIKNVLAAV
-852 KNVFDTVFSYIGTVV
+852 KGVFDTVFTAIGDII
-867 GTALDTFGGLLDFIT
+867 GGIIKTFGGLIDFIT

-889 DKAWNGIKDT
+889 NKAWQGICNFFSGIWNT
-899 VKAVW
+899 
-904 DGIWGVI
+904 IWGVI
-911 KSTVNLIIDGI
+911 KGVINLIIDGI
-922 NMLWTGIYN
+922 NMLWTGIYTV
-931 AVKGLVDAVGGVAG
+931 VKGIVDAIGGVAG
-945 VIGDILGQD
+945 AIGDLFGQD

-986 RNAGT
+986 RNVGT

-1007 SGGDMTEV
+1007 EGGDMTEV

-1026 KGLNI
+1026 KGLNL

>member
-1 MADGNGTS
+1 MADGNGAS

-215 LSDKDMAGEK
+215 MSDKDMAGEK
-225 GNAVIEKIN
+225 GNAIIEKIN

-472 VKQIKGNLQVAF
+472 IKQIKGNLQVAF

-547 FDEMNVASD
+547 FDEMNVASKD
-556 NSSDSNASNLA
+556 ESDSSSSDLSA
-567 ELDSEGD
+567 LDSKGD

-648 YIVNNLTPALQTAFQ
+648 YFTNNLTPALQTAFKSI
-663 YVGTVASGLGDT
+663 GTIASGLGDT

-682 MWDNVIFP
+682 LWDNVIFP
-690 TLEKM
+690 SLNTM
-695 TTTVLPLLTDQW
+695 ITTVLPLLTDQW
-707 TAMADVMT
+707 TATAEVMT
-715 TTFNTIK
+715 TLFETVKTI
-722 PLFDKVFTTGIMPVL
+722 FDEVFVTGVMPIL
-737 ETLQD
+737 TTLQGV
-742 IWSKLWDSSAKV
+742 WSDLWITSAKLWSQ
-754 WDKYGKPTMEAI
+754 YGEPMMEAI
-766 KSLVTSVG
+766 QSLITSVG
-774 DTVMKVYESLIQ
+774 DTVLTVYKEWIQ
-786 PVVKWVCDSLK
+786 PVIQWVCDLIKSL
-797 SMWDSA
+797 WDKA
-803 IKPIYEK
+803 IKPVYVK
-810 TAAVISKIIQ
+810 VVAVVAKIVD
-820 CINTVWVNFLKPCV
+820 CVKAVWNFLKPFV
-834 DWIVK
+834 DWFVK
-839 TMGPLISNVLNAI
+839 TLGPTIKNVLAAV
-852 KNVFDTVFSYIGTVV
+852 KGVFDTVFTAIGDII
-867 GTALDTFGGLLDFIT
+867 GGIIKTFGGLIDFIT

-889 DKAWNGIKDT
+889 NKAWQGICNFFSGIWNT
-899 VKAVW
+899 
-904 DGIWGVI
+904 IWGVI
-911 KSTVNLIIDGI
+911 KGVINLIIDGI
-922 NMLWTGIYN
+922 NMLWTGIYTV
-931 AVKGLVDAVGGVAG
+931 VKGIVDAIGGVAG
-945 VIGDILGQD
+945 AIGDLFGQN

-986 RNAGT
+986 RNVGT

-1007 SGGDMTEV
+1007 EGGDMTEV

-1026 KGLNI
+1026 KGLNL

>member
-1 MADGNGTS
+1 MADGNGAS
-9 VGTISL
+9 VGYLSL

-26 LSALQKSIQSQWDK
+26 LSALQKSIQAQWDK
-40 VGETAEKALTDSVS
+40 VGETAEKALTDSVA

-63 VEEVGKAVEKTVT
+63 VEEVGKVVEKTVT

-159 DKKKSKEKEEIP
+159 DKKKSKEKEELP

-215 LSDKDMAGEK
+215 LSDKDMTGEK
-225 GNAVIEKIN
+225 GNAIIEKIN

-254 DKAMQADAEAKKL
+254 DKAMQADAEAEKL

-334 CKKIEQVLETADKAA
+334 REKINQVLETADKAA
-349 SKIIQ
+349 SKITQ

-425 KTIGGLGKSVKS
+425 KTIGGLGKSIKS

-547 FDEMNVASD
+547 FDEMNVASKD
-556 NSSDSNASNLA
+556 ESDSSSSDLSA
-567 ELDSEGD
+567 LDSEGD

-648 YIVNNLTPALQTAFQ
+648 YFTNNLTPALQTAFKSI
-663 YVGTVASGLGDT
+663 GTIASGLGDT

-682 MWDNVIFP
+682 LWDNVIFP
-690 TLEKM
+690 SLNTM
-695 TTTVLPLLTDQW
+695 ITTVLPLLTDQW
-707 TAMADVMT
+707 TATAEVMT
-715 TTFNTIK
+715 TLFETVKTI
-722 PLFDKVFTTGIMPVL
+722 FDEVFVTGVMPIL
-737 ETLQD
+737 TTLQGV
-742 IWSKLWDSSAKV
+742 WSDLWITSAKLWSQ
-754 WDKYGKPTMEAI
+754 YGEPMMEAI
-766 KSLVTSVG
+766 QSLITSVG
-774 DTVMKVYESLIQ
+774 DTVLTVYKEWIQ
-786 PVVKWVCDSLK
+786 PVIQWVCDLIKSL
-797 SMWDSA
+797 WDKA
-803 IKPIYEK
+803 IKPVYVK
-810 TAAVISKIIQ
+810 VVAVVAKIVD
-820 CINTVWVNFLKPCV
+820 CVKAVWNFLKPFV
-834 DWIVK
+834 DWFVK
-839 TMGPLISNVLNAI
+839 TLGPTIKNVLAAV
-852 KNVFDTVFSYIGTVV
+852 KGVFDTVFTAIGDII
-867 GTALDTFGGLLDFIT
+867 GGIIKTFGGLIDFIT
-882 GVFSGDW
+882 GAFSGDW
-889 DKAWNGIKDT
+889 NKAWQGICDFFGGI
-899 VKAVW
+899 W
-904 DGIWGVI
+904 DAIWGVI
-911 KSTVNLIIDGI
+911 KGVINLIIDGV
-922 NMLWTGIYN
+922 NMLWTGIYTV
-931 AVKGLVDAVGGVAG
+931 VKGIVDAIGGVAG
-945 VIGDILGQD
+945 AIGDLFGQD

-986 RNAGT
+986 RNVGT

-1007 SGGDMTEV
+1007 EGGDMTEV

-1026 KGLNI
+1026 KGLNL

>member
-1 MADGNGTS
+1 MADGNGAS
-9 VGTISL
+9 VGYLSL

-26 LSALQKSIQSQWDK
+26 LSALQKSIQAQWDK
-40 VGETAEKALTDSVS
+40 VGETAEKALTDSVA

-63 VEEVGKAVEKTVT
+63 VEEVGKVVEKTVT

-159 DKKKSKEKEEIP
+159 DKKKSKEKEKLP

-215 LSDKDMAGEK
+215 LSDKDMTGEK
-225 GNAVIEKIN
+225 GNAIIEKIN

-254 DKAMQADAEAKKL
+254 DKAMQADAEAEKL

-334 CKKIEQVLETADKAA
+334 REKINQVLETADKAA
-349 SKIIQ
+349 SKITQ

-425 KTIGGLGKSVKS
+425 KTIGGLGKSIKS

-547 FDEMNVASD
+547 FDEMNVASKD
-556 NSSDSNASNLA
+556 ESDSSSSDLSA
-567 ELDSEGD
+567 LDSEGD

-626 GFKDN
+626 GFKSN
-631 MSKAWSDMATL
+631 MGKAWSDMATL

-648 YIVNNLTPALQTAFQ
+648 YFTNNLTPALQTAFKSI
-663 YVGTVASGLGDT
+663 GTIASGLGDT

-682 MWDNVIFP
+682 LWDNVIFP
-690 TLEKM
+690 SLNTM
-695 TTTVLPLLTDQW
+695 ITTVLPLLTDQW
-707 TAMADVMT
+707 TATVEVMT
-715 TTFNTIK
+715 TLFETVKTI
-722 PLFDKVFTTGIMPVL
+722 FDEVFVTGVMPIL
-737 ETLQD
+737 TTLQGV
-742 IWSKLWDSSAKV
+742 WSDLWATSAKLWAQ
-754 WDKYGKPTMEAI
+754 YGEPMMEAI
-766 KSLVTSVG
+766 QSLITSVG
-774 DTVMKVYESLIQ
+774 DTVLTVYKEWIQ
-786 PVVKWVCDSLK
+786 PVIQWICDLIKSL
-797 SMWDSA
+797 WDNA

-810 TAAVISKIIQ
+810 VVAVVAKIVD
-820 CINTVWVNFLKPCV
+820 CVKAVWNFLKPFV
-834 DWIVK
+834 DWFVK
-839 TMGPLISNVLNAI
+839 TLGPTIKNVLAAI
-852 KNVFDTVFSYIGTVV
+852 KGVFDTVFTAIGDII
-867 GTALDTFGGLLDFIT
+867 GGIIKTFGGLIDFIT
-882 GVFSGDW
+882 GAFSGDW
-889 DKAWNGIKDT
+889 NKAWQGICDFFGGI
-899 VKAVW
+899 W
-904 DGIWGVI
+904 DAIWGVI
-911 KSTVNLIIDGI
+911 KGVTNLIIDGV
-922 NMLWTGIYN
+922 NMLWTGIYTV
-931 AVKGLVDAVGGVAG
+931 VKGIVDAIGGVAG
-945 VIGDILGQD
+945 AIGDLFGQD

-998 LSKLKDIIG
+998 LSKLKDLIG
-1007 SGGDMTEV
+1007 EGGDITEV
-1015 VLLLREILEFL
+1015 VLLLREILEYL
-1026 KGLNI
+1026 KGMNL
-1031 IAKGEVDGKTLY
+1031 IAKSEIDGKTFF
-1043 RLIVQLNK
+1043 RMMVQLNK

>member
-1 MADGNGTS
+1 MADGNGAS
-9 VGTISL
+9 VGYLSL

-26 LSALQKSIQSQWDK
+26 LSALQKGIQAQWDK
-40 VGETAEKALTDSVS
+40 VGETAEKALTDSVA

-103 SAEKASETLEKA
+103 SADKASETLEKA

-159 DKKKSKEKEEIP
+159 DKKFKEKEQLP

-215 LSDKDMAGEK
+215 MSDKDMAGEK

-547 FDEMNVASD
+547 FDEMNVASKD
-556 NSSDSNASNLA
+556 ESDSSSSDLSA
-567 ELDSEGD
+567 LDSEGD

-648 YIVNNLTPALQTAFQ
+648 YFTNNLTPALQTAFKSI
-663 YVGTVASGLGDT
+663 GTIASGLGDT

-682 MWDNVIFP
+682 LWDNVIFP
-690 TLEKM
+690 SLNTM
-695 TTTVLPLLTDQW
+695 ITTVLPLLTDQW
-707 TAMADVMT
+707 TATAEVMT
-715 TTFNTIK
+715 TLFETVKTI
-722 PLFDKVFTTGIMPVL
+722 FDEVFVTGVMPIL
-737 ETLQD
+737 TTLQGV
-742 IWSKLWDSSAKV
+742 WSDLWITSAKLWSQ
-754 WDKYGKPTMEAI
+754 YGEPMMEAI
-766 KSLVTSVG
+766 QSLITSVG
-774 DTVMKVYESLIQ
+774 DTVLTVYKEWIQ
-786 PVVKWVCDSLK
+786 PVIQWVCDLIKSL
-797 SMWDSA
+797 WDKA
-803 IKPIYEK
+803 IKPVYVK
-810 TAAVISKIIQ
+810 VVAVVAKIVD
-820 CINTVWVNFLKPCV
+820 CVKAVWNFLKPFV
-834 DWIVK
+834 DWFVK
-839 TMGPLISNVLNAI
+839 TLGPTIKNVLAAV
-852 KNVFDTVFSYIGTVV
+852 KGVFDTVFTAIGDII
-867 GTALDTFGGLLDFIT
+867 GGIIKTFGGLIDFIT

-889 DKAWNGIKDT
+889 NKAWQGICDFFSGIWNT
-899 VKAVW
+899 
-904 DGIWGVI
+904 IWGVI
-911 KSTVNLIIDGI
+911 KGVINLIIDGI

-931 AVKGLVDAVGGVAG
+931 AVKGIVDAIGGVAG
-945 VIGDILGQD
+945 AIGDLFGQD

-1007 SGGDMTEV
+1007 EGGDMTEV

-1026 KGLNI
+1026 KGLNL

-1043 RLIVQLNK
+1043 RLIVRLNK

>member
-1 MADGNGTS
+1 MADGNGAS
-9 VGTISL
+9 VGYLSL

-26 LSALQKSIQSQWDK
+26 LSALQKSIQAQWDK
-40 VGETAEKALTDSVS
+40 VGETAEKALTDSVA

-63 VEEVGKAVEKTVT
+63 VEEVGKVVEKTVT

-159 DKKKSKEKEEIP
+159 DKKKSKEKEKLP

-215 LSDKDMAGEK
+215 LSDKDMTGEK
-225 GNAVIEKIN
+225 GNAIIEKIN

-254 DKAMQADAEAKKL
+254 DKAMQADAEAEKL

-334 CKKIEQVLETADKAA
+334 REKINQVLETADKAA
-349 SKIIQ
+349 SKITQ

-425 KTIGGLGKSVKS
+425 KTIGGLGKSIKS

-539 ENSRFLAS
+539 ESSRFLAS
-547 FDEMNVASD
+547 FDEMNVASKD
-556 NSSDSNASNLA
+556 ESDSSSSDLSA
-567 ELDSEGD
+567 LDSEGD

-626 GFKDN
+626 GFKNN

-648 YIVNNLTPALQTAFQ
+648 YFTNNLTPALQTAFKSI
-663 YVGTVASGLGDT
+663 GTIASGLGDT

-682 MWDNVIFP
+682 LWDNVIFP
-690 TLEKM
+690 SLNTM
-695 TTTVLPLLTDQW
+695 ITTVLPLLTDQW
-707 TAMADVMT
+707 TATAEVMT
-715 TTFNTIK
+715 TLFETVKTI
-722 PLFDKVFTTGIMPVL
+722 FDEVFVTGVMPIL
-737 ETLQD
+737 TTLQGV
-742 IWSKLWDSSAKV
+742 WSDLWATSAKLWAQ
-754 WDKYGKPTMEAI
+754 YGEPMMEAI
-766 KSLVTSVG
+766 QSLITSVG
-774 DTVMKVYESLIQ
+774 DTVLTVYKEWIQ
-786 PVVKWVCDSLK
+786 PVIQWICDLIKSL
-797 SMWDSA
+797 WDNA

-810 TAAVISKIIQ
+810 VVAVVAKIVD
-820 CINTVWVNFLKPCV
+820 CVKAVWNFLKPFV
-834 DWIVK
+834 DWFVK
-839 TMGPLISNVLNAI
+839 TLGPTIKNVLAAI
-852 KNVFDTVFSYIGTVV
+852 KGVFDTVFTAIGDII
-867 GTALDTFGGLLDFIT
+867 GGIIKTFGGLIDFIT
-882 GVFSGDW
+882 GAFSGDW
-889 DKAWNGIKDT
+889 NKAWQGICDFFGGI
-899 VKAVW
+899 W
-904 DGIWGVI
+904 DAIWGVI
-911 KSTVNLIIDGI
+911 KGVINLIIDGV
-922 NMLWTGIYN
+922 NMLWTGIYTV
-931 AVKGLVDAVGGVAG
+931 VKGIVDAIGGVAG
-945 VIGDILGQD
+945 AIGDLFGQD

-998 LSKLKDIIG
+998 LSKLKDLIG
-1007 SGGDMTEV
+1007 EGGDITEV
-1015 VLLLREILEFL
+1015 VLLLREILEYL
-1026 KGLNI
+1026 KGMNL
-1031 IAKGEVDGKTLY
+1031 IAKSEIDGKTFF
-1043 RLIVQLNK
+1043 RMMVQLNK

>member
-1 MADGNGTS
+1 MADGNGAS

-40 VGETAEKALTDSVS
+40 VGETAEKALADSVE

-159 DKKKSKEKEEIP
+159 DKKKSKEKEELP

-215 LSDKDMAGEK
+215 MSDKDMAGEK
-225 GNAVIEKIN
+225 DNAIIEKIN

-547 FDEMNVASD
+547 FDEMNVASKD
-556 NSSDSNASNLA
+556 ESDSSSSDLSA
-567 ELDSEGD
+567 LDSEGD

-648 YIVNNLTPALQTAFQ
+648 YFTNNLTPALQTAFKSI
-663 YVGTVASGLGDT
+663 GTIASGLGDT

-682 MWDNVIFP
+682 LWDNVIFP
-690 TLEKM
+690 SLNTM
-695 TTTVLPLLTDQW
+695 ITTVLPLLTDQW
-707 TAMADVMT
+707 TATAEVMT
-715 TTFNTIK
+715 TLFETVKTI
-722 PLFDKVFTTGIMPVL
+722 FDEVFVTGVMPIL
-737 ETLQD
+737 TTLQGV
-742 IWSKLWDSSAKV
+742 WSDLWITSAKLWSQ
-754 WDKYGKPTMEAI
+754 YGEPMMEAI
-766 KSLVTSVG
+766 QSLITSVG
-774 DTVMKVYESLIQ
+774 DTVLTVYKEWIQ
-786 PVVKWVCDSLK
+786 PVIQWVCDLIKSL
-797 SMWDSA
+797 WDKA
-803 IKPIYEK
+803 IKPVYVK
-810 TAAVISKIIQ
+810 VVAVVAKIVD
-820 CINTVWVNFLKPCV
+820 CVKAVWNFLKPFV
-834 DWIVK
+834 DWFVK
-839 TMGPLISNVLNAI
+839 TLGPTIKNVLAAV
-852 KNVFDTVFSYIGTVV
+852 KGVFDTVFTAIGDII
-867 GTALDTFGGLLDFIT
+867 GGIIKTFGGLIDFIT

-889 DKAWNGIKDT
+889 NKAWQGICNFFSGIWNT
-899 VKAVW
+899 
-904 DGIWGVI
+904 IWGVI
-911 KSTVNLIIDGI
+911 KGVINLIIDGI
-922 NMLWTGIYN
+922 NMLWTGIYTV
-931 AVKGLVDAVGGVAG
+931 VKGIVDAIGGVAG
-945 VIGDILGQD
+945 AIGDLFGQD

-1007 SGGDMTEV
+1007 EGGDMTEV

-1026 KGLNI
+1026 KGLNL

-1043 RLIVQLNK
+1043 RLIVRLNK

>member
-1 MADGNGTS
+1 MADGNGAS

-115 LVEPVKEAEKEAESL
+115 LVEPVKEAKKEAESL

-159 DKKKSKEKEEIP
+159 DKKKSKEKEELP

-215 LSDKDMAGEK
+215 MSDKDMAGEK

-325 KTTAVLDSG
+325 KTTDVLDSG

-414 GKAKTSAGGFG
+414 GKAKTSASGFG

-547 FDEMNVASD
+547 FDEMNVASKD
-556 NSSDSNASNLA
+556 ESDSSSSDLSA
-567 ELDSEGD
+567 LDSEGD

-648 YIVNNLTPALQTAFQ
+648 YFTNNLTPALQTAFKSI
-663 YVGTVASGLGDT
+663 GTIASGLGDT

-682 MWDNVIFP
+682 LWDNVIFP
-690 TLEKM
+690 SLNTM
-695 TTTVLPLLTDQW
+695 ITTVLPLLTDQW
-707 TAMADVMT
+707 TATAEVMT
-715 TTFNTIK
+715 TLFETVKTI
-722 PLFDKVFTTGIMPVL
+722 FDEVFVTGVMPIL
-737 ETLQD
+737 TTLQGV
-742 IWSKLWDSSAKV
+742 WSDLWITSAKLWSQ
-754 WDKYGKPTMEAI
+754 YGEPMMEAI
-766 KSLVTSVG
+766 QSLITSVG
-774 DTVMKVYESLIQ
+774 DTVLTVYKEWIQ
-786 PVVKWVCDSLK
+786 PVIQWVCDLIKSL
-797 SMWDSA
+797 WDKA
-803 IKPIYEK
+803 IKPVYVK
-810 TAAVISKIIQ
+810 VVAVVAKIVD
-820 CINTVWVNFLKPCV
+820 CVKAVWNFLKPFV
-834 DWIVK
+834 DWFVK
-839 TMGPLISNVLNAI
+839 TLGPTIKNVLAAV
-852 KNVFDTVFSYIGTVV
+852 KGVFDTVFTAIGDII
-867 GTALDTFGGLLDFIT
+867 GGIIKTFGGLIDFIT

-889 DKAWNGIKDT
+889 NKAWQGICNFFSGIWNT
-899 VKAVW
+899 
-904 DGIWGVI
+904 IWGVI
-911 KSTVNLIIDGI
+911 KGVINLIIDGI
-922 NMLWTGIYN
+922 NMLWTGIYTV
-931 AVKGLVDAVGGVAG
+931 VKGIVDAIGGVAG
-945 VIGDILGQD
+945 AIGDLFGQD

-986 RNAGT
+986 RNVGT

-1007 SGGDMTEV
+1007 EGGDMTEV

-1026 KGLNI
+1026 KGLNL

>member
-1 MADGNGTS
+1 MADGNGAS

-63 VEEVGKAVEKTVT
+63 VEKVGKAVEKTVT

-130 GKAINNK
+130 GKTINNK

-159 DKKKSKEKEEIP
+159 DKKKSKEKKELP

-215 LSDKDMAGEK
+215 MSDKDMAGEK

-299 IDKMLQVKTAVTEAA
+299 IDKMLQVKSAVTEAA

-547 FDEMNVASD
+547 FDEMNVASKD
-556 NSSDSNASNLA
+556 ESDSSSSDLSA
-567 ELDSEGD
+567 LDSEGD
-574 KTAEGIGNKI
+574 KTAESIGNKI

-596 KQFANVKKYFDTNFA
+596 KQFAKVKKYFDTNFA

-631 MSKAWSDMATL
+631 MGKAWSDMATL

-648 YIVNNLTPALQTAFQ
+648 YFTNNLTPALQTAFKSI
-663 YVGTVASGLGDT
+663 GTIASGLGDT

-682 MWDNVIFP
+682 LWDNVIFP
-690 TLEKM
+690 SLNTM
-695 TTTVLPLLTDQW
+695 ITTVLPLLTDQW
-707 TAMADVMT
+707 TATAEVMT
-715 TTFNTIK
+715 TLFETVKTI
-722 PLFDKVFTTGIMPVL
+722 FDEVFVTGVMPIL
-737 ETLQD
+737 TTLQGV
-742 IWSKLWDSSAKV
+742 WSDLWITSAKLWSQ
-754 WDKYGKPTMEAI
+754 YGEPMMEAI
-766 KSLVTSVG
+766 QSLITSVG
-774 DTVMKVYESLIQ
+774 DTVLTVYKEWIQ
-786 PVVKWVCDSLK
+786 PVIQWVCDLIKSL
-797 SMWDSA
+797 WDKA
-803 IKPIYEK
+803 IKPVYVK
-810 TAAVISKIIQ
+810 VVAVVAKIVD
-820 CINTVWVNFLKPCV
+820 CVKAVWNFLKPFV
-834 DWIVK
+834 DWFVK
-839 TMGPLISNVLNAI
+839 TLGPTIKNVLAAV
-852 KNVFDTVFSYIGTVV
+852 KGVFDTVFTAIGDII
-867 GTALDTFGGLLDFIT
+867 GGIIKTFGGLIDFIT

-889 DKAWNGIKDT
+889 NKAWQGICDFFSGIWNT
-899 VKAVW
+899 
-904 DGIWGVI
+904 IWGVI
-911 KSTVNLIIDGI
+911 KGVINLIIDGI

-931 AVKGLVDAVGGVAG
+931 AVKGIVDAIGGVAG
-945 VIGDILGQD
+945 AIGDLFGQD

-1007 SGGDMTEV
+1007 EGGDMTEV

-1026 KGLNI
+1026 KGLNL

-1043 RLIVQLNK
+1043 RLIVRLNK

>member
-1 MADGNGTS
+1 MADGNGAS

-215 LSDKDMAGEK
+215 MSDKDMAGEK
-225 GNAVIEKIN
+225 GNAIIEKIN

-539 ENSRFLAS
+539 ENRHFLAS
-547 FDEMNVASD
+547 FDEMNVASKD
-556 NSSDSNASNLA
+556 ESDSSSSDLSA
-567 ELDSEGD
+567 LDSEGD

-648 YIVNNLTPALQTAFQ
+648 YFTNNLTPALQTAFKSI
-663 YVGTVASGLGDT
+663 GTIASGLGDT

-682 MWDNVIFP
+682 LWDNVIFP
-690 TLEKM
+690 SLNTM
-695 TTTVLPLLTDQW
+695 ITTVLPLLTDQW
-707 TAMADVMT
+707 TATAEVMT
-715 TTFNTIK
+715 TLFETVKTI
-722 PLFDKVFTTGIMPVL
+722 FDEVFVTGVMPIL
-737 ETLQD
+737 TTLQGV
-742 IWSKLWDSSAKV
+742 WSDLWITSAKLWSQ
-754 WDKYGKPTMEAI
+754 YGEPMMEAI
-766 KSLVTSVG
+766 QSLITSVG
-774 DTVMKVYESLIQ
+774 DTVLTVYKEWIQ
-786 PVVKWVCDSLK
+786 PVIQWVCDLIKSL
-797 SMWDSA
+797 WDKA
-803 IKPIYEK
+803 IKPVYVK
-810 TAAVISKIIQ
+810 VVAVVAKIVD
-820 CINTVWVNFLKPCV
+820 CVKAVWNFLKPFV
-834 DWIVK
+834 DWFVK
-839 TMGPLISNVLNAI
+839 TLGPTIKNVLAAV
-852 KNVFDTVFSYIGTVV
+852 KGVFDTVFTAIGDII
-867 GTALDTFGGLLDFIT
+867 GGIIKTFGGLIDFIT

-889 DKAWNGIKDT
+889 NKAWQGICNFFSGIWNT
-899 VKAVW
+899 
-904 DGIWGVI
+904 IWGVI
-911 KSTVNLIIDGI
+911 KGVINLIIDGI

-931 AVKGLVDAVGGVAG
+931 AVKGIVDAIGGVAG
-945 VIGDILGQD
+945 AIGDLFGQD

-1007 SGGDMTEV
+1007 EGGDMTEV

>member
-1 MADGNGTS
+1 MADGNGAS

-215 LSDKDMAGEK
+215 MSDKDMAGEK
-225 GNAVIEKIN
+225 GNAIIEKIN

-334 CKKIEQVLETADKAA
+334 CEKIEQVLETADKAA

-539 ENSRFLAS
+539 ENSHFLAS
-547 FDEMNVASD
+547 FDEMNVASKD
-556 NSSDSNASNLA
+556 ESDSSSSDLSA
-567 ELDSEGD
+567 LDSEGD

-648 YIVNNLTPALQTAFQ
+648 YFTNNLTPALQTAFKSI
-663 YVGTVASGLGDT
+663 GTIASGLGDT

-682 MWDNVIFP
+682 LWDNVIFP
-690 TLEKM
+690 SLNTM
-695 TTTVLPLLTDQW
+695 ITTVLPLLTDQW
-707 TAMADVMT
+707 TATAEVMT
-715 TTFNTIK
+715 TLFETVKTI
-722 PLFDKVFTTGIMPVL
+722 FDEVFVTGVMPIL
-737 ETLQD
+737 TTLQGV
-742 IWSKLWDSSAKV
+742 WSDLWITSAKLWSQ
-754 WDKYGKPTMEAI
+754 YGEPMMEAI
-766 KSLVTSVG
+766 QSLITSVG
-774 DTVMKVYESLIQ
+774 DTVLTVYKEWIQ
-786 PVVKWVCDSLK
+786 PVIQWVCDLIKSL
-797 SMWDSA
+797 WDKA
-803 IKPIYEK
+803 IKPVYVK
-810 TAAVISKIIQ
+810 VVAVVAKIVD
-820 CINTVWVNFLKPCV
+820 CVKAVWNFLKPFV
-834 DWIVK
+834 DWFVK
-839 TMGPLISNVLNAI
+839 TLGPTIKNVLAAV
-852 KNVFDTVFSYIGTVV
+852 KGVFDTVFTAIGDII
-867 GTALDTFGGLLDFIT
+867 GGIIKTFGGLIDFIT

-889 DKAWNGIKDT
+889 NKAWQGICNFFSGIWNT
-899 VKAVW
+899 
-904 DGIWGVI
+904 IWGVI
-911 KSTVNLIIDGI
+911 KGVINLIIDGI

-931 AVKGLVDAVGGVAG
+931 AVKGIVDAIGGVAG
-945 VIGDILGQD
+945 AIGDLFGQD

-1007 SGGDMTEV
+1007 EGGDMTEV

>member
-1 MADGNGTS
+1 MADGNGAA

-159 DKKKSKEKEEIP
+159 DKKKSKEKEELP

-194 TNEKIELAQEKWKQ
+194 TNEKIELAQEKWKL

-215 LSDKDMAGEK
+215 LSDKDMTGEK

-254 DKAMQADAEAKKL
+254 DKAMQADAEAEKL

-325 KTTAVLDSG
+325 KTTTVLDSG

-349 SKIIQ
+349 SKITQ
-354 PVSKVKNTLKTVGTA
+354 PVSKVKNTLKTVGTT

-539 ENSRFLAS
+539 ESSRFLAS
-547 FDEMNVASD
+547 FDEMNVASKD
-556 NSSDSNASNLA
+556 ESDSSSSDLSA
-567 ELDSEGD
+567 LDSEGD

-648 YIVNNLTPALQTAFQ
+648 YFTNNLTPALQTAFKSI
-663 YVGTVASGLGDT
+663 GTIASGLGDT

-682 MWDNVIFP
+682 LWDNVIFP
-690 TLEKM
+690 SLNTM
-695 TTTVLPLLTDQW
+695 ITTVLPLLTDQW
-707 TAMADVMT
+707 TATAEVMT
-715 TTFNTIK
+715 TLFETVKTI
-722 PLFDKVFTTGIMPVL
+722 FDEVFVTGVMPIL
-737 ETLQD
+737 TTLQGV
-742 IWSKLWDSSAKV
+742 WSDLWATSAKLWAQ
-754 WDKYGKPTMEAI
+754 YGEPMMEAI
-766 KSLVTSVG
+766 QSLITSVG
-774 DTVMKVYESLIQ
+774 DTVLTVYKEWIQ
-786 PVVKWVCDSLK
+786 PVIQWICDLIKSL
-797 SMWDSA
+797 WDNA

-810 TAAVISKIIQ
+810 VVAVVAKIVD
-820 CINTVWVNFLKPCV
+820 CVKAVWNFLKPFV
-834 DWIVK
+834 DWFVK
-839 TMGPLISNVLNAI
+839 TLGPTIKNVLAAI
-852 KNVFDTVFSYIGTVV
+852 KGVFDTVFTAIGDII
-867 GTALDTFGGLLDFIT
+867 GGIIKTFGGLIDFIT
-882 GVFSGDW
+882 GAFSGDW
-889 DKAWNGIKDT
+889 NKAWQGICDFFGGI
-899 VKAVW
+899 W
-904 DGIWGVI
+904 DAIWGVI
-911 KSTVNLIIDGI
+911 KGVINLIIDGV
-922 NMLWTGIYN
+922 NMLWTGIYTV
-931 AVKGLVDAVGGVAG
+931 VKGIVDAIGGVAG
-945 VIGDILGQD
+945 AIGDLFGQD

-998 LSKLKDIIG
+998 LSKLKDLIG
-1007 SGGDMTEV
+1007 EGGDITEV
-1015 VLLLREILEFL
+1015 VLLLREILEYL
-1026 KGLNI
+1026 KGMNL
-1031 IAKGEVDGKTLY
+1031 IAKSEIDGKTFF
-1043 RLIVQLNK
+1043 RMMVQLNK

>member
-1 MADGNGTS
+1 MADGNGAS

-215 LSDKDMAGEK
+215 MSDKDMAGEK
-225 GNAVIEKIN
+225 GNAIIEKIN

-437 ALKSTFLMAGLYAAF
+437 ALKSTFLMAGLYAEF

-472 VKQIKGNLQVAF
+472 IKQIKGNLQVAF

-547 FDEMNVASD
+547 FDEMNVASKD
-556 NSSDSNASNLA
+556 ESDSSSSDLSA
-567 ELDSEGD
+567 LDSKGD

-648 YIVNNLTPALQTAFQ
+648 YFTNNLTPALQTAFKSI
-663 YVGTVASGLGDT
+663 GTIASGLGDT

-682 MWDNVIFP
+682 LWDNVIFP
-690 TLEKM
+690 SLNTM
-695 TTTVLPLLTDQW
+695 ITTVLPLLTDQW
-707 TAMADVMT
+707 TATAEVMT
-715 TTFNTIK
+715 TLFETVKTI
-722 PLFDKVFTTGIMPVL
+722 FDEVFVTGVMPIL
-737 ETLQD
+737 TTLQGV
-742 IWSKLWDSSAKV
+742 WSDLWITSAKLWSQ
-754 WDKYGKPTMEAI
+754 YGEPMMEAI
-766 KSLVTSVG
+766 QSLITSVG
-774 DTVMKVYESLIQ
+774 DTVLTVYKEWIQ
-786 PVVKWVCDSLK
+786 PVIQWVCDLIKSL
-797 SMWDSA
+797 WDKA
-803 IKPIYEK
+803 IKPVYVK
-810 TAAVISKIIQ
+810 VVAVVAKIVD
-820 CINTVWVNFLKPCV
+820 CVKAVWNFLKPFV
-834 DWIVK
+834 DWFVK
-839 TMGPLISNVLNAI
+839 TLGPTIKNVLAAV
-852 KNVFDTVFSYIGTVV
+852 KGVFDTVFTAIGDII
-867 GTALDTFGGLLDFIT
+867 GGIIKTFGGLIDFIT

-889 DKAWNGIKDT
+889 NKAWQGICNFFSGIWNT
-899 VKAVW
+899 
-904 DGIWGVI
+904 IWGVI
-911 KSTVNLIIDGI
+911 KGVINLIIDGI
-922 NMLWTGIYN
+922 NMLWTGIYTV
-931 AVKGLVDAVGGVAG
+931 VKGIVDAIGGVAG
-945 VIGDILGQD
+945 AIGDLFGQD

-986 RNAGT
+986 RNVGT

-1007 SGGDMTEV
+1007 EGGDMTEV

-1026 KGLNI
+1026 KGLNL

>member
-1 MADGNGTS
+1 MADGNGAS

-26 LSALQKSIQSQWDK
+26 LSALQKSIQAQWDK
-40 VGETAEKALTDSVS
+40 VGETAEKALTDSVA

-63 VEEVGKAVEKTVT
+63 VEEVGKVVEKTVT

-159 DKKKSKEKEEIP
+159 DKKKSKEKEELP

-215 LSDKDMAGEK
+215 LSDKDMTGEK
-225 GNAVIEKIN
+225 GNAIIEKIN

-254 DKAMQADAEAKKL
+254 DKAMQADAEAEKL

-547 FDEMNVASD
+547 FDEMNVASKD
-556 NSSDSNASNLA
+556 ESDSSSSDLSA
-567 ELDSEGD
+567 LDSEGD

-596 KQFANVKKYFDTNFA
+596 KQFANVKKYFDTNYA

-648 YIVNNLTPALQTAFQ
+648 YFTNNLTPALQTAFKSI
-663 YVGTVASGLGDT
+663 GTIASGLGDT

-682 MWDNVIFP
+682 LWDNVIFP
-690 TLEKM
+690 SLNTM
-695 TTTVLPLLTDQW
+695 ITTVLPLLTDQW
-707 TAMADVMT
+707 TATAEVMT
-715 TTFNTIK
+715 TLFETVKTI
-722 PLFDKVFTTGIMPVL
+722 FDEVFVTGVMPIL
-737 ETLQD
+737 TTLQGV
-742 IWSKLWDSSAKV
+742 WSDLWITSAKLWSQ
-754 WDKYGKPTMEAI
+754 YGEPMMEAI
-766 KSLVTSVG
+766 QSLITSVG
-774 DTVMKVYESLIQ
+774 DTVLTVYKEWIQ
-786 PVVKWVCDSLK
+786 PVIQWVCDLIKSL
-797 SMWDSA
+797 WDKA
-803 IKPIYEK
+803 IKPVYVK
-810 TAAVISKIIQ
+810 VVAVVAKIVD
-820 CINTVWVNFLKPCV
+820 CVKAVWNFLKPFV
-834 DWIVK
+834 DWFVK
-839 TMGPLISNVLNAI
+839 TLGPTIKNVLAAV
-852 KNVFDTVFSYIGTVV
+852 KGVFDTVFTAIGDII
-867 GTALDTFGGLLDFIT
+867 GGIIKTFGGLIDFIT

-889 DKAWNGIKDT
+889 NKAWQGICNFFSGIWNT
-899 VKAVW
+899 
-904 DGIWGVI
+904 IWGVI
-911 KSTVNLIIDGI
+911 KGVINLIIDGI
-922 NMLWTGIYN
+922 NMLWTGIYTV
-931 AVKGLVDAVGGVAG
+931 VKGIVDAIGGVAG
-945 VIGDILGQD
+945 AIGDLFGQD

-1007 SGGDMTEV
+1007 EGGDMTEV

-1026 KGLNI
+1026 KGLNL

-1043 RLIVQLNK
+1043 RLIVRLNK

>member
-1 MADGNGTS
+1 MADGNGAS

-26 LSALQKSIQSQWDK
+26 LSALQKSIQAQWDK
-40 VGETAEKALTDSVS
+40 VGETAEKALTDSVA

-90 EEVGKTLESSISE
+90 EEVGKTIESSISE

-159 DKKKSKEKEEIP
+159 DKKKSKEKEELP

-215 LSDKDMAGEK
+215 MSDKDMAGEK

-234 AVETSMLKLQQ
+234 ALEPSMLKLQQ
-245 QSEATKAKI
+245 QSEATKANI

-547 FDEMNVASD
+547 FDEMNVASKD
-556 NSSDSNASNLA
+556 ESDSSSSDLSA
-567 ELDSEGD
+567 LDSEGD

-596 KQFANVKKYFDTNFA
+596 KQFANIKKYFDTNFA

-648 YIVNNLTPALQTAFQ
+648 YFTNNLTPALQTAFKSI
-663 YVGTVASGLGDT
+663 GTMASGLGDT

-682 MWDNVIFP
+682 LWDNVIFP
-690 TLEKM
+690 SLNTM
-695 TTTVLPLLTDQW
+695 ITTVLPLLTDQW
-707 TAMADVMT
+707 TATAEVMT
-715 TTFNTIK
+715 TLFETVKTI
-722 PLFDKVFTTGIMPVL
+722 FDEVFVTGVMPIL
-737 ETLQD
+737 TTLQGV
-742 IWSKLWDSSAKV
+742 WSDLWITSAKLWSQ
-754 WDKYGKPTMEAI
+754 YGEPTMEAI
-766 KSLVTSVG
+766 QSLITSVG
-774 DTVMKVYESLIQ
+774 DTVLTVYKEWIQ
-786 PVVKWVCDSLK
+786 PVIQWVCDLIKSL
-797 SMWDSA
+797 WDKA
-803 IKPIYEK
+803 IKPVYVK
-810 TAAVISKIIQ
+810 VVAVVAKIVD
-820 CINTVWVNFLKPCV
+820 CVKAVWNFLKPFV
-834 DWIVK
+834 DWFVK
-839 TMGPLISNVLNAI
+839 TLGPTIKNVLAAV
-852 KNVFDTVFSYIGTVV
+852 KGVFDTVFTAIGDII
-867 GTALDTFGGLLDFIT
+867 GGIIKTFGGLIDFIT

-889 DKAWNGIKDT
+889 NKAWQGICNFFSGIWNT
-899 VKAVW
+899 
-904 DGIWGVI
+904 IWGVI
-911 KSTVNLIIDGI
+911 KGVINLIIDGI
-922 NMLWTGIYN
+922 NMLWTGIYTV
-931 AVKGLVDAVGGVAG
+931 VKGIVDAIGGVAG
-945 VIGDILGQD
+945 AIGDLFGQD

-1007 SGGDMTEV
+1007 EGGDMTEV

-1026 KGLNI
+1026 KGLNL

-1043 RLIVQLNK
+1043 RLIVRLNK

>member
-1 MADGNGTS
+1 MADGNGAS
-9 VGTISL
+9 VGYLSL

-26 LSALQKSIQSQWDK
+26 LSALQKGIQAQWDK
-40 VGETAEKALTDSVS
+40 VGETAEKALTDSVA

-103 SAEKASETLEKA
+103 SADKASETLEKA

-159 DKKKSKEKEEIP
+159 DKKKSKEKEELP

-176 SFEIPSE
+176 NFEIPSE

-215 LSDKDMAGEK
+215 MSDKDMAGEK

-391 AEKPVDNLEK
+391 AKKPVDNLEK

-547 FDEMNVASD
+547 FDEMNVASKD
-556 NSSDSNASNLA
+556 ESDSSSSDLSA
-567 ELDSEGD
+567 LDSEGD

-648 YIVNNLTPALQTAFQ
+648 YFTNNLTPALQTAFKSI
-663 YVGTVASGLGDT
+663 GTIASGLGDT

-682 MWDNVIFP
+682 LWDNVIFP
-690 TLEKM
+690 SLNTM
-695 TTTVLPLLTDQW
+695 ITTVLPLLTDQW
-707 TAMADVMT
+707 TATAEVMT
-715 TTFNTIK
+715 TLFETVKTI
-722 PLFDKVFTTGIMPVL
+722 FDEVFVTGVMPIL
-737 ETLQD
+737 TTLQGV
-742 IWSKLWDSSAKV
+742 WSDLWITSAKLWSQ
-754 WDKYGKPTMEAI
+754 YGEPMMEAI
-766 KSLVTSVG
+766 QSLITSVG
-774 DTVMKVYESLIQ
+774 DTVLTVYKEWIQ
-786 PVVKWVCDSLK
+786 PVIQWVCDLIKSL
-797 SMWDSA
+797 WDKA
-803 IKPIYEK
+803 IKPVYVK
-810 TAAVISKIIQ
+810 VVAVVAKIVD
-820 CINTVWVNFLKPCV
+820 CVKAVWNFLKPFV
-834 DWIVK
+834 DWFVK
-839 TMGPLISNVLNAI
+839 TLGPTIKNVLAAV
-852 KNVFDTVFSYIGTVV
+852 KGVFDTVFTAIGDII
-867 GTALDTFGGLLDFIT
+867 GGIIKTFGGLIDFIT

-889 DKAWNGIKDT
+889 NKAWQGICDFFSGIWNT
-899 VKAVW
+899 
-904 DGIWGVI
+904 IWGVI
-911 KSTVNLIIDGI
+911 KGVINLIIDGI

-931 AVKGLVDAVGGVAG
+931 AVKGIVDAIGGVAG
-945 VIGDILGQD
+945 AIGDLFGQD

-986 RNAGT
+986 RNAET

-1007 SGGDMTEV
+1007 EGGDMTEV

-1026 KGLNI
+1026 KGLNL

-1043 RLIVQLNK
+1043 RLIVRLNK

>member
-1 MADGNGTS
+1 MADGNGAS

-215 LSDKDMAGEK
+215 MSDKDMAGEK
-225 GNAVIEKIN
+225 GNAIIEKIN

-494 LNTLASGLATAT
+494 LNTLASGLAKAT

-539 ENSRFLAS
+539 ENSHFLAS
-547 FDEMNVASD
+547 FDEMNVASKD
-556 NSSDSNASNLA
+556 ESDSSSSDLSA
-567 ELDSEGD
+567 LDSEGD

-648 YIVNNLTPALQTAFQ
+648 YFTNNLTPALQTAFKSI
-663 YVGTVASGLGDT
+663 GTIASGLGDT

-682 MWDNVIFP
+682 LWDNVIFP
-690 TLEKM
+690 SLNTM
-695 TTTVLPLLTDQW
+695 ITTVLPLLTDQW
-707 TAMADVMT
+707 TATAEVMT
-715 TTFNTIK
+715 TLFETVKTI
-722 PLFDKVFTTGIMPVL
+722 FDEVFVTGVMPIL
-737 ETLQD
+737 TTLQGV
-742 IWSKLWDSSAKV
+742 WSDLWITSAKLWSQ
-754 WDKYGKPTMEAI
+754 YGEPMMEAI
-766 KSLVTSVG
+766 QSLITSVG
-774 DTVMKVYESLIQ
+774 DTVLTVYKEWIQ
-786 PVVKWVCDSLK
+786 PVIQWVCDLIKSL
-797 SMWDSA
+797 WDKA
-803 IKPIYEK
+803 IKPVYVK
-810 TAAVISKIIQ
+810 VVAVVAKIVD
-820 CINTVWVNFLKPCV
+820 CVKAVWNFLKPFV
-834 DWIVK
+834 DWFVK
-839 TMGPLISNVLNAI
+839 TLGPTIKNVLAAV
-852 KNVFDTVFSYIGTVV
+852 KGVFDTVFTAIGDII
-867 GTALDTFGGLLDFIT
+867 GGIIKTFGGLIDFIT

-889 DKAWNGIKDT
+889 NKAWQGICNFFSGIWNT
-899 VKAVW
+899 
-904 DGIWGVI
+904 IWGVI
-911 KSTVNLIIDGI
+911 KGVINLIIDGI

-931 AVKGLVDAVGGVAG
+931 AVKGIVDAIGGVAG
-945 VIGDILGQD
+945 AIGDLFGQD

-1007 SGGDMTEV
+1007 EGGDMTEV